1 MAQVSI
7 QPPKDFNPTV
17 ATSACYV
24 DCAGKLLLLR
34 RAPGKSEGGLWG
46 VPAGKIEPGET
57 PVEAAARELREET
70 GLHTEPALLQPLGCL
85 YVRKPGIDFTF
96 HMFRLPLEEQP
107 QIALNSENT
116 EYCWAA
122 AHEVETL
129 PLMPGAKSAYLRYS
143 MSLPGAKKRT
153 GASVSAYLLLTRE
166 ENVLLG
172 LRQNTGYCDGMWSFP
187 AGHVEEGEPASRAM
201 AREAEEEL
209 GIRIEPKDLRPVHI
223 MHRQSNRWNVDIFFT
238 CSKWEGQVE
247 NKELD
252 KCAKLAF
259 FPMQSLPDP
268 MVGYNKEVLEA
279 VRQQIFY
286 SEPGWDET

>member
-17 ATSACYV
+17 AVSGCYI

-34 RAPGKSEGGLWG
+34 RAFAKSEGGLWG
-46 VPAGKIEPGET
+46 VPAGKIEAGES
-57 PVEAAARELREET
+57 PAEAAVREAREET
-70 GLHTEPALLQPLGCL
+70 GLRIDPALLQTIGCL

-96 HMFRLPLEEQP
+96 HMFRLALEKVP
-107 QIALNSENT
+107 TVILNVENV
-116 EYCWAA
+116 EFLWAA
-122 AHEVETL
+122 PHVVETL
-129 PLMPGAKSAYLRYS
+129 PLMPGAKAAYLRYS

-153 GASVSAYLLLTRE
+153 GASVSAYLLLTQGDQI
-166 ENVLLG
+166 LLG

-201 AREAEEEL
+201 AREAQEEL
-209 GIRIEPKDLRPVHI
+209 GIFVDPKDLHPAHI
-223 MHRQSNRWNVDIFFT
+223 MHRQSNRWNVDIFFQ
-238 CSKWEGQVE
+238 CSKWQGQIE
-247 NKELD
+247 NQELD

-259 FPMQSLPDP
+259 FPMECLPEP
-268 MVGYNKEVLEA
+268 MVGYNRDVLEA

-286 SEPGWDET
+286 SEPGWEDS